1 MSVKIAVF
9 IALMVFMGAF
19 VLQNSEVVQIDFLIW
34 QIEAS
39 RVVIYLAI
47 FLVGIT
53 TGWLGNS
60 LRRWYKIHRA

>member
-1 MSVKIAVF
+1 MNVKIAVF

-19 VLQNSEVVQIDFLIW
+19 VLQNSDVVQIDFLIW

-47 FLVGIT
+47 FLVGII

-60 LRRWYKIHRA
+60 LRRWHKVHRS